1 MKLSLILMLGTLVAV
16 LTLGLVVAPV
26 QAGVRYGG
34 IGAFVWHFDAQ
45 NAHGSATPP
54 VGAAYYRIDDSRA
67 GRVAAYHV
75 ALNPQSKLSTAQLK
89 RLVTG
94 SELPTD
100 AEHIKGH
107 WNPAAGGGYC
117 AIYKSRWLGR
127 RLYGPYIVLHVSAG
141 DQAASAYVSTAPAC
155 RG

>member
-1 MKLSLILMLGTLVAV
+1 MRRAAQGSLAQRSVLG
-16 LTLGLVVAPV
+16 G
-26 QAGVRYGG
+26 
-34 IGAFVWHFDAQ
+34 
-45 NAHGSATPP
+45 
-54 VGAAYYRIDDSRA
+54 
-67 GRVAAYHV
+67 GRVA
-75 ALNPQSKLSTAQLK
+75 
-89 RLVTG
+89 G

-107 WNPAAGGGYC
+107 WNPAVGGGYC